1 MLQEFDPNSV
11 TIPCLRGILSEGVC
25 YNHVRLKAEF
35 VVGLLNSVVKPR
47 APKLLKTFLNVKPS
61 DSGIMYIY
69 TRGNSK
75 DKPKHTRMGPNDPPD
90 PNFKIEGKQK
100 SELRTFLYQ
109 GELQTQKIP
118 SKANLEEHQD
128 LAEAKLAQL
137 HAQWIPPVVESPSRI
152 KFKSANT
159 WSSHPHSKPVRE
171 TRAKPNS
178 RSDSKLQPS

>member
-11 TIPCLRGILSEGVC
+11 TIPCLRGILSEAGVC

-35 VVGLLNSVVKPR
+35 VVLLNSVVKPR

-90 PNFKIEGKQK
+90 PNFKIEGKQNPSYAHSYTRVNFRPK
-100 SELRTFLYQ
+100 KFH
-109 GELQTQKIP
+109 QK
-118 SKANLEEHQD
+118 L
-128 LAEAKLAQL
+128 
-137 HAQWIPPVVESPSRI
+137 
-152 KFKSANT
+152 T
-159 WSSHPHSKPVRE
+159 
-171 TRAKPNS
+171 S
-178 RSDSKLQPS
+178 RSTRTWQRPS